1 MQQQS
6 RFIVALAASAA
17 VLILWNIFFIK
28 PPQPNANV
36 NANDQPAAKGSPQPT
51 SQATT
56 QPAASVTPTPTT
68 AAQSPAPTPDNVP
81 QRKVRIVTPLY
92 EATFDTRGAVATS
105 WILRRVKR
113 SDGSWRELY
122 SAGSTKANP
131 KPLELIPTTPAG
143 VAPEQLFHPLQ
154 IVTGDATA
162 DGVLAS
168 RNFKVGGGI
177 SETGAIVDIA
187 KLGGATSETGD
198 ATVDIPSGS
207 RQIEFTVHDDT
218 TGLDATKR
226 MTFYADRYLA
236 EVSLKLTR
244 NQQPVPQA
252 SLVIGPSI
260 GDQGI
265 DHYTFYS
272 YQPEGISV
280 VNGEVRRINALE
292 VHSDR
297 RNTGTINWI
306 LEGIGIKPVVTKPA
320 DRETFDGQV
329 QWAGVDDTYFG
340 MIAVPAKPTAGL
352 EYRTTAY
359 EHKSNGKPEQRFLT
373 TGLVPVPTDGS
384 KTELYVGPKDH
395 RLLKTASEEIKQ
407 LGGPQVDL
415 GEAINFGFLGGMRR
429 FLAVPIL
436 FAIDRLQRIT
446 GSYGVAIILFTIFIY
461 SLFFPLKWQSS
472 RKMKKAQ
479 KYAPRMKEL
488 QEKLKGMKQNDPRMK
503 ELQMEQLRLMKEA
516 NPLGGCL
523 PLLIQM
529 PFLFALYSAI
539 TISIDFRQ
547 ASFLWIPDLSGPEPY
562 ILFFV
567 RILPVLFAGS
577 MIVLQLLTP
586 APTADPLQRKMMAV
600 GMPLMMLYVLW
611 SAPAGLLLYWL
622 VGNIVG
628 FLQQFIINRLTK
640 TEDDGP
646 PPDVKGAKK
655 KPPPKKLKTA
665 EA

>member
-1 MQQQS
+1 M
-6 RFIVALAASAA
+6 ALAASAA
-17 VLILWNIFFIK
+17 VLILWNVFFLK

-36 NANDQPAAKGSPQPT
+36 NANNQQAAQGSPQPT

-56 QPAASVTPTPTT
+56 QPAASVTPTPAQ
-68 AAQSPAPTPDNVP
+68 AAQSPAPTPDSVP

-105 WILRRVKR
+105 WIVRRVRR

-122 SAGSTKANP
+122 SASSTKANP
-131 KPLELIPTTPAG
+131 KPLELIATPPAG
-143 VAPEQLFHPLQ
+143 ASPEQLFHPLQ

-162 DGVLAS
+162 DGVLAN
-168 RNFKVGGGI
+168 RNFKV
-177 SETGAIVDIA
+177 
-187 KLGGATSETGD
+187 GGATSETGD
-198 ATVDIPSGS
+198 TTVEVPSGS
-207 RQIEFTVHDDT
+207 REIEFTVHDDA

-236 EVSLKLTR
+236 EVALKLTR
-244 NQQPVPQA
+244 HNQPVPQA

-260 GDQGI
+260 GDQSI

-272 YQPEGISV
+272 YQPEGIAV
-280 VNGEVRRINALE
+280 VNGEVRRISALE

-306 LEGIGIKPVVTKPA
+306 LEGIGIKSVVTKPA

-340 MIAVPAKPTAGL
+340 MIAVPAKPTSGL

-359 EHKSNGKPEQRFLT
+359 EHKTNGKPEQRFLT
-373 TGLVPVPTDGS
+373 TGFIPVPTDGS

-395 RLLKTASEEIKQ
+395 RLLKAASEEIQQ

-415 GEAINFGFLGGMRR
+415 GAAINFGFLGGMRR

-488 QEKLKGMKQNDPRMK
+488 QEKLKGMKQSDPRMK

-562 ILFFV
+562 ILAFI
-567 RILPVLFAGS
+567 RILPLLFASS

-600 GMPLMMLYVLW
+600 GMPMMMLYVLW

-628 FLQQFIINRLTK
+628 FLQQFIINRMTK
-640 TEDDGP
+640 SEDDGP
-646 PPDVKGAKK
+646 PPDGKGAKK

>member
-1 MQQQS
+1 MKQQQ
-6 RFIVALAASAA
+6 RIIIALVASAA
-17 VLILWNIFFIK
+17 VLILWNVFF
-28 PPQPNANV
+28 PPPKAPSTNAN
-36 NANDQPAAKGSPQPT
+36 ANNQATAQNSPPPT
-51 SQATT
+51 SQATA
-56 QPAASVTPTPTT
+56 QPSASATPARAQAT
-68 AAQSPAPTPDNVP
+68 QSPAPTPDSVP
-81 QRKVRIVTPLY
+81 QRKLRIVTPLY

-105 WILRRVKR
+105 WIVRRVRR
-113 SDGSWRELY
+113 SDGTWRDLH
-122 SAGSTKANP
+122 SAASTKNDP
-131 KPLELIPTTPAG
+131 KPLELILTPPPG
-143 VAPEQLFHPLQ
+143 VPPEQLFHPLQ
-154 IVTGDATA
+154 IVTGDATV

-168 RNFKVGGGI
+168 RNFKV
-177 SETGAIVDIA
+177 TGP
-187 KLGGATSETGD
+187 TTESGD
-198 ATVDIPSGS
+198 ATVDVSSGS
-207 RQIEFTVHDDT
+207 KQIEFTVHDEA
-218 TGLDATKR
+218 TGLDAVKR

-236 EVSLKLTR
+236 EVELKLTR
-244 NQQPVPQA
+244 NNQPVPQA
-252 SLVIGPSI
+252 SLAIGPSI

-272 YQPEGISV
+272 FSPEGLAV
-280 VNGEVRRINALE
+280 VNGEVKRINALE
-292 VHSDR
+292 VHSER

-306 LEGIGIKPVVTKPA
+306 LEGIGIKSVVTKPP

-340 MIAVPAKPTAGL
+340 MVAVPAKPTTGL

-359 EHKSNGKPEQRFLT
+359 EHKTNGKPEQRFLI

-384 KTELYVGPKDH
+384 KTEIYVGPKDH
-395 RLLKTASEEIKQ
+395 RLLKAASEQIAET
-407 LGGPQVDL
+407 GGPQVDL
-415 GEAINFGFLGGMRR
+415 RDVINFGFLGGMRR

-562 ILFFV
+562 FLVFLRVLPILFT
-567 RILPVLFAGS
+567 GS

-586 APTADPLQRKMMAV
+586 QPAADPLQRKMMAV
-600 GMPLMMLYVLW
+600 GMPLFMLYILW

-628 FLQQFIINRLTK
+628 FLQQFIINKMTK
-640 TEDDGP
+640 SEDQGP
-646 PPDVKGAKK
+646 PPDEKGAKK
-655 KPPPKKLKTA
+655 KPPKKLKPA